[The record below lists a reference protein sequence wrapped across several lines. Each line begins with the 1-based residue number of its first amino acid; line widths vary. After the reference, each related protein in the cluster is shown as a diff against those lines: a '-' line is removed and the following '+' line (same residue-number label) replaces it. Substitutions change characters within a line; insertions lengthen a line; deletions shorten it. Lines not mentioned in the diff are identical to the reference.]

1 MALKATNAAA
11 AAYVELHAH
20 SAFSFH
26 DGVSHPHELA
36 TAAAELGYSGFALTD
51 HDAVHGSMEFAHAA
65 EPLGVLP
72 IHGAE
77 LTLTDGH
84 HVTLIVAERSGWTTL
99 CRLLTLAHAET
110 REGSA
115 QRTAQQPQV
124 SLDQLLEEVAGGSGL
139 ICLSGC
145 ALRGAVGG
153 RVERGDLRGAEEVA
167 RSLRDAFGGDNLRI
181 ELQRPFARNDRARNR
196 ALTELAERIGV
207 PTVAT
212 GNVHSHNRERVAL
225 QDVFVAVKH
234 NATLDETEALRRG
247 NSSHVLASPAEMAR
261 RFAEFP
267 RAVHETRE
275 IFERIDFDLTSDLGY
290 RYPGAQDPR
299 QARRLRSVCEERL
312 VERYGR
318 GAEHNTDG
326 QQPGSVG
333 RRNVPLKEARARL
346 EDELRV
352 IEKLQLPGFF
362 LIHHDL
368 LELAREI
375 AVEVRGRS
383 AARSVLPPG
392 RGRGS
397 SVSSIVCYLTGLSHV
412 DPLEADL
419 CLGRFLHE
427 DLTSLPDIDLDFPR
441 DIRHA
446 LIPRVHERY
455 GNRRSALVAAFPTY
469 RTRGALRSLAKALGL
484 PTAEIERIIRQ
495 TDRSRGEQIEDRVR
509 AVLADSPSGAK
520 LLDSPRWQAMLR
532 LLPQIHRL
540 PRGLSQHSGGMVIS
554 TDKLDEVC
562 PIVPAAMVNRQIV
575 QWDKDSCGDAGF
587 AKIDLLGLG
596 MLSAVERTVDYI
608 GEARGEH
615 VDLSRIPLDDPETF
629 EQIRSGETTGVFQI
643 ESRAQ
648 MQMLVRSRPEN
659 LNDIFIQVAI
669 VRPGPITGGAV
680 HPYLDRRKKLRA
692 DPDYEVPYAH
702 PLLKEVLED
711 TLGSIVFQDQ
721 VIEVARV
728 MADFSPSEGE
738 GLRRAMSRKRSHEA
752 LAAYHLRFVEGAAQ
766 KGVPHDVAENVFA
779 QIIGFS
785 GFGFP
790 KAHAAAFGLL
800 AYQTSWLRCHY
811 GPELL
816 CGLMNEQPMGFYLPD
831 ALAHEAQRRGI
842 PVLPV
847 DVNASGVECSVEWV
861 EVAGGGESEGG
872 GSVVESFERGG
883 QTDLQAKDAGA
894 SGRVQGEVAS
904 ESGKFPHALSVR
916 VPQGQ
921 SVRENSAFESE
932 KVPHALSMQ
941 LPHGQGMRQSIPLE
955 SGAADLTGSPQRE
968 LAVRIGLGYV
978 KGAKEEGLR
987 SLVAARRGGG
997 EFVSVEDLAG
1007 RSGAD
1012 GSTLEKLAWAG
1023 ACDHLGL
1030 GGSAANGEDGADRA
1044 DGAGRADG
1052 ADRTGGADR
1061 AGGPGRAAE
1070 ATRPRGRG
1078 RREALWLLGAAP
1090 AGEPLGRS
1098 RRSAGGGSR
1107 RSAIGARSSSD
1118 QNNENQKS
1126 GARRNAGRSSTN
1138 QGNDDFAG
1146 AQLALPIPPLPAPQL
1161 NKLNDWDEM
1170 IADYAATGMT
1180 VGTHPLALLREQL
1193 QAQGVTPTDQLD
1205 RLNENQPVKVA
1216 GLVVA
1221 RQRPGTAKGVVF
1233 VLLEDEVGVVN
1244 VILPPRV
1251 YERYRVTVR
1260 SEPLLTVNGK
1270 LERKTGA
1277 VNVLATG
1284 VEALF
1289 GDDVKQAV
1297 RQIKRPETGEQ
1308 DLRKKMGIDTD
1319 AALAAMNGELPDE
1332 YRDAAR
1338 KVMGEAADIR
1348 AVAPVGI
1355 NFGRRGR

>member
-1 MALKATNAAA
+1 MATNVASAA

-72 IHGAE
+72 IHGSE

-84 HVTLIVAERSGWTTL
+84 HVTLIVAERDGWTTL

-124 SLDQLLEEVAGGSGL
+124 SIDQLIEQVAGGSGL

-153 RVERGDLRGAEEVA
+153 RATRGDLRGAEAVA
-167 RSLRDAFGGDNLRI
+167 RSLRDVFGSDNFRI

-247 NSSHVLASPAEMAR
+247 NSSHVLVSPVEMAR

-267 RAVHETRE
+267 RAVQETRE
-275 IFERIDFDLTSDLGY
+275 IFDRIDFDLTSDLGY
-290 RYPGAQDPR
+290 RYPGAQDPG
-299 QARRLRSVCEERL
+299 QARRLRAVCERRL

-318 GAEHNTDG
+318 DADHSTGG
-326 QQPGSVG
+326 RQPGSVG
-333 RRNVPLKEARARL
+333 RRPVPLKEARARL

-375 AVEVRGRS
+375 ALEVRGRS

-427 DLTSLPDIDLDFPR
+427 ELTSLPDIDLDFPR

-455 GNRRSALVAAFPTY
+455 GKRHSALVAAFPTY

-509 AVLADSPSGAK
+509 AVLADSPSGAR

-608 GEARGEH
+608 GEARGVH

-629 EQIRSGETTGVFQI
+629 EQIRNGETTGVFQI

-648 MQMLVRSRPEN
+648 MQMLVRSRPES

-692 DPDYEVPYAH
+692 DPGYEVPYAH

-847 DVNASGVECSVEWV
+847 DVNLSGVECSVEWV
-861 EVAGGGESEGG
+861 VVAGD
-872 GSVVESFERGG
+872 GSAR
-883 QTDLQAKDAGA
+883 L
-894 SGRVQGEVAS
+894 
-904 ESGKFPHALSVR
+904 
-916 VPQGQ
+916 
-921 SVRENSAFESE
+921 
-932 KVPHALSMQ
+932 
-941 LPHGQGMRQSIPLE
+941 
-955 SGAADLTGSPQRE
+955 PQRE

-978 KGAKEEGLR
+978 KGAREEGLR
-987 SLVAARRGGG
+987 SLVAAREEGGP
-997 EFVSVEDLAG
+997 FVTVEDLAG

-1030 GGSAANGEDGADRA
+1030 DGSTEHGAYRA
-1044 DGAGRADG
+1044 DG
-1052 ADRTGGADR
+1052 TGGA
-1061 AGGPGRAAE
+1061 A
-1070 ATRPRGRG
+1070 RPRGRG

-1090 AGEPLGRS
+1090 AGEPVSRS

-1107 RSAIGARSSSD
+1107 RSALGAQHGAD
-1118 QNNENQKS
+1118 QS
-1126 GARRNAGRSSTN
+1126 GTN

-1161 NKLNDWDEM
+1161 NKLNDWDEV

-1193 QAQGVTPTDQLD
+1193 QAQGVTPTDRLD
-1205 RLNENQPVKVA
+1205 LPKESQSVKVA

-1260 SEPLLTVNGK
+1260 SEPLLTVSGK

-1289 GDDVKQAV
+1289 GDDVKRAI
-1297 RQIKRPETGEQ
+1297 RQIRRPETGEQ
-1308 DLRKKMGIDTD
+1308 DLRRKMGIDTD